1 MTLKDFMRLE
11 GYKFK
16 NFTWVNVTFEDI
28 NFSIGEDLILGS
40 LTEEQ
45 IKWFFYERE
54 IKSIEMIDLEV
65 IDNVMYFEYKIVLN

>member
-28 NFSIGEDLILGS
+28 NFSIGEDLILGG

>member
-1 MTLKDFMRLE
+1 MTLKEFMALE

-40 LTEEQ
+40 LSEEQ
-45 IKWFFYERE
+45 IKWFFYDRT
-54 IKSIEMIDLEV
+54 IKSIEMTDLEV
-65 IDNVMYFEYKIVLN
+65 IDNTMYFEYKIVLN

>member
-11 GYKFK
+11 GCKFK
-16 NFTWVNVTFEDI
+16 NFTWINVTFEDI

-40 LTEEQ
+40 LTEGQ
-45 IKWFFYERE
+45 IKWLFYERE

-65 IDNVMYFEYKIVLN
+65 IDNVMYFDYKIVLN

>member
-1 MTLKDFMRLE
+1 MTLKDFMKLE

-16 NFTWVNVTFEDI
+16 NFAWVNVTFEDI

-40 LTEEQ
+40 LTKEQ

-54 IKSIEMIDLEV
+54 IKSIEMTDLEV
-65 IDNVMYFEYKIVLN
+65 IDEVMYFEYKIVLN

>member
-45 IKWFFYERE
+45 TKFFFYKRK
-54 IKSIEMIDLEV
+54 IKSIEMTELEV
-65 IDNVMYFEYKIVLN
+65 IDDVMHFEYKIVLI

>member
-1 MTLKDFMRLE
+1 MTLKDFMKLE

-16 NFTWVNVTFEDI
+16 SFTWVNVTFEDI

-40 LTEEQ
+40 LTKEQ
-45 IKWFFYERE
+45 IKGFFYERE

-65 IDNVMYFEYKIVLN
+65 IDNIMYFEYKIVLN

>member
-40 LTEEQ
+40 LSKEQ

-54 IKSIEMIDLEV
+54 IKSIEMTDLEV
-65 IDNVMYFEYKIVLN
+65 IDDIMYFEYKIVLN

>member
-1 MTLKDFMRLE
+1 MTLKDFMKLE

-40 LTEEQ
+40 LTKEQ

-54 IKSIEMIDLEV
+54 IKSIEMTDLEV
-65 IDNVMYFEYKIVLN
+65 IDEVMYFEYKIVLN